1 MGCLSRIQAVP
12 KRFFDALLSRA
23 GGSSDAALGWPLIKV
38 PRVVTK
44 KPHQKSSKKCTE
56 RHFRVRPFSGASWTL
71 EPTPMSVD
79 GEMGRP
85 KKNEDEMRS
94 KWAVLNPTREERA
107 TIAAYAAEVG
117 LGVSTYLIACGL
129 RRPPSPRQDWQRILL
144 RQQQLA
150 TFLED
155 IATDIA
161 DRTSP
166 LDAGLLLLSLL
177 RIESRIDGLLPHYHQ
192 AGRDE
197 EGDAC

>member
-1 MGCLSRIQAVP
+1 
-12 KRFFDALLSRA
+12 
-23 GGSSDAALGWPLIKV
+23 
-38 PRVVTK
+38 
-44 KPHQKSSKKCTE
+44 
-56 RHFRVRPFSGASWTL
+56 
-71 EPTPMSVD
+71 MSQ
-79 GEMGRP
+79 GNEMARP
-85 KKNEDEMRS
+85 KKNEADLRS
-94 KWAVLNPTREERA
+94 KWPVLNPTAQERA
-107 TIAAYAAEVG
+107 SITRFAAEVG